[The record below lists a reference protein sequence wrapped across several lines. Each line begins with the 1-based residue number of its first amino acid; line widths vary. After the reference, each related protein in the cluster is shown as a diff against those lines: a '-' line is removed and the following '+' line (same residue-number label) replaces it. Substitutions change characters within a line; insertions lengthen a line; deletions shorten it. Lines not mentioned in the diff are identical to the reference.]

1 VLTEPNGFK
10 TVMRCSKFTSAVYW
24 QEVLELKGV
33 KQFGRKTSANTINPL
48 APELFFLILAHS
60 VYKM

>member
-1 VLTEPNGFK
+1 MHIEHHVEFLNVTVGVRTETG
-10 TVMRCSKFTSAVYW
+10 R
-24 QEVLELKGV
+24 LLKV
-33 KQFGRKTSANTINPL
+33 NPL